1 MKLLLGLLILG
12 LFVSDL
18 EGRRMKRPGRGRKIQ
33 FITRKCEM
41 SGVTLPTCESE
52 EKMRIAFT
60 TCEDVQN
67 GTYFKKGKVSNSK

>member
-52 EKMRIAFT
+52 EKMRIAFS
-60 TCEDVQN
+60 TCEDVQS
-67 GTYFKKGKVSNSK
+67 GTYFKKGKVYFSQ